1 MIWLVEAS
9 SAAGSSCH
17 MQGCLLTWEGMEA
30 FESNNHVKE
39 TIKMTLRPIAG
50 IDVGKY
56 FSEMAVLSPT
66 NEVVARMKIHHDSST
81 DIERAI
87 ALLNKTEKDFASR
100 PFVVMESTGH
110 YHKILFHSLY
120 NAGFEVSIT
129 NPIQTDSIKNIG
141 IRKVK
146 SDKVDARKIALLYRF
161 QELRVTNI
169 PNEDIECL
177 KNLCRQYYKL
187 NDELTAYKNR
197 LTGIVDQLML
207 NFKDV
212 FSNIFSKAALAILEE
227 FPTTTHILKTS
238 RNKLISVIQKNS
250 RKSLLWSTAKCD
262 LLISK
267 ARDFAPL
274 SIHNSSNI
282 AMLGVYVSMIKTLE
296 ENLEKVV
303 KAIRMLIAQDMAKEF
318 PILALTLDLLQ
329 SLPGIGLL
337 TAATILAE
345 IGDFSAF
352 SKPGKLVAYFGI
364 DPSVM
369 QSGEFT
375 GTRNKMS
382 KRGSRLL
389 RRIIF
394 TTALANI
401 RTKRNGAACNPVM
414 LEFYTRKCQNKPKKV
429 ALGAV
434 MHKLVCYIYA
444 ILRDKKPYQLRRPEE
459 HAQMLADKHEAA

>member
-1 MIWLVEAS
+1 MN
-9 SAAGSSCH
+9 
-17 MQGCLLTWEGMEA
+17 
-30 FESNNHVKE
+30 F
-39 TIKMTLRPIAG
+39 RPIAG
-50 IDVGKY
+50 IDVGKF
-56 FSEMAVLSPT
+56 FSEMAILSPS
-66 NEVVARMKIHHDSST
+66 NEVVARMKIHHDSNA
-81 DIERAI
+81 DVERAVE
-87 ALLNKTEKDFASR
+87 LLKKTEKGFDSR

-110 YHKILFHSLY
+110 YHKILFHSISK
-120 NAGFEVSIT
+120 AGFEVSVT

-146 SDKVDARKIALLYRF
+146 NDKVDARKIALLYRF
-161 QELRVTNI
+161 QELRTTNI
-169 PNEDIECL
+169 PSEDIDCL
-177 KNLCRQYYKL
+177 RSLCRQYYNL
-187 NDELTAYKNR
+187 SDELTAYKNR

-207 NFKDV
+207 NYADV
-212 FSNIFSKAALAILEE
+212 FSNIFSKAAIAVLEDY
-227 FPTTTHILKTS
+227 PTPAHILKANRS
-238 RNKLISVIQKNS
+238 KLISLIQRNS
-250 RKSLLWSTAKCD
+250 RRSLKWSTTKYE
-262 LLISK
+262 LLVSK

-282 AMLGVYVSMIKTLE
+282 AMLGVYISMIKTLE
-296 ENLEKVV
+296 ESLEKVL
-303 KAIRMLIAQDMAKEF
+303 KAIRLLIAEDMAKDM
-318 PILALTLDLLQ
+318 PVLSLTLELLK

-389 RRIIF
+389 RRVLF
-394 TTALANI
+394 TMALANI
-401 RTKRNGAACNPVM
+401 RTKRNKQACNPIIM
-414 LEFYTRKCQNKPKKV
+414 EFYKQKCQSKPKKV

-434 MHKLVCYIYA
+434 MRKLVCIIFA
-444 ILRDKKPYQLRRPEE
+444 VLRDRKPYQLRSPEE
-459 HAQMLADKHEAA
+459 HAQILAAKRAAA

>member
-1 MIWLVEAS
+1 MS
-9 SAAGSSCH
+9 
-17 MQGCLLTWEGMEA
+17 
-30 FESNNHVKE
+30 F
-39 TIKMTLRPIAG
+39 RPIAG
-50 IDVGKY
+50 IDVGKF
-56 FSEMAVLSPT
+56 FSEMAVLSPS
-66 NEVVARMKIHHDSST
+66 NKVVVRMKIHHDSST
-81 DIERAI
+81 DVERAVE
-87 ALLNKTEKDFASR
+87 LLKKTEKDFASR

-110 YHKILFHSLY
+110 YHKILFHSLCK
-120 NAGFEVSIT
+120 AGFEVSVT

-146 SDKVDARKIALLYRF
+146 NDKVDARRIALLCRF
-161 QELRVTNI
+161 QELRTTNI

-177 KNLCRQYYKL
+177 RSLCRQYYKL
-187 NDELTAYKNR
+187 SDELTAYKNR

-212 FSNIFSKAALAILEE
+212 FSNIFSKASIAILEE
-227 FPTTTHILKTS
+227 YPTPAHILKANS
-238 RNKLISVIQKNS
+238 SKLISLIRKNS
-250 RKSLLWSTAKCD
+250 RRSLKWSVAKYE
-262 LLISK
+262 LLVSK

-274 SIHNSSNI
+274 SIHNASNI
-282 AMLGVYVSMIKTLE
+282 AMLGVYISMIRTLE
-296 ENLEKVV
+296 DNLEKVL
-303 KAIRMLIAQDMAKEF
+303 KAIHRVIAEDMAKDM
-318 PILALTLDLLQ
+318 PILALTLELLQ

-352 SKPGKLVAYFGI
+352 SKPGKLAAYFGI

-389 RRIIF
+389 RRVLF
-394 TTALANI
+394 TIALANI
-401 RTKRNGAACNPVM
+401 RTKRNKKACNPVM
-414 LEFYTRKCQNKPKKV
+414 LEFYKQKCQSKPKKV

-434 MHKLVCYIYA
+434 MRKLINYIFA
-444 ILRDKKPYQLRRPEE
+444 VLRDRKPYQLHSPQE
-459 HAQMLADKHEAA
+459 HAKILAAKHTAA

>member
-1 MIWLVEAS
+1 M
-9 SAAGSSCH
+9 
-17 MQGCLLTWEGMEA
+17 
-30 FESNNHVKE
+30 N
-39 TIKMTLRPIAG
+39 LRPIAG

-56 FSEMAVLSPT
+56 FSEMAVLSPS
-66 NEVVARMKIHHDSST
+66 NEVVARLKIHHDST
-81 DIERAI
+81 ADVERAVD
-87 ALLNKTEKDFASR
+87 LLNKTEKDFASR

-110 YHKILFHSLY
+110 YHKILFHSLC
-120 NAGFEVSIT
+120 NAGFEVSVT

-169 PNEDIECL
+169 PDEDIECL
-177 KNLCRQYYKL
+177 RNLCRQYYKL

-207 NFKDV
+207 TFKDV
-212 FSNIFSKAALAILEE
+212 FPNIFSKAAMAVLEDY
-227 FPTTTHILKTS
+227 PTPAHILKTG
-238 RNKLISVIQKNS
+238 RNKLIAVIQKNS
-250 RKSLLWSTAKCD
+250 RKSLLWSTTKCD
-262 LLISK
+262 LLLSK

-274 SIHNSSNI
+274 SIQNPSNI
-282 AMLGVYVSMIKTLE
+282 AMLGVYISMIKTLE
-296 ENLEKVV
+296 ENLEKVI

-318 PILALTLDLLQ
+318 PALALTLDLLQ

-337 TAATILAE
+337 TAATVLTE

-352 SKPGKLVAYFGI
+352 SKPGRLVAYFGI

-389 RRIIF
+389 RRVLF
-394 TTALANI
+394 TIALANI

-414 LEFYTRKCQNKPKKV
+414 LEFYNRKCQNKPRKV

-434 MHKLVCYIYA
+434 MRKLVCYIYA
-444 ILRDKKPYQLRRPEE
+444 ILRDKKPYQLRKPEE
-459 HAQMLADKHEAA
+459 HAQMLADKQPAA